1 MATSSVRTKGSRGD
15 RDREVE
21 AGGSLKMGAM
31 QRDQGAPPEG
41 TSSSDA
47 KAKGENVW
55 RDNPDRRIVL
65 VAPVTDNQEEEEEY
79 DFGQDEEVSRAQHIW
94 YAIAH
99 FYTGQNFNAWTVF
112 SELSNAWGRKEVIPF
127 RSLGENRF
135 IVEFDSEKLWK
146 RVLDGGP
153 WRFRGGDAMIFV
165 PYDGLQRASEI
176 EIESINLWIRIYD
189 IPAIMM
195 TYGFARV
202 LGEKWVGYS
211 RLERRI
217 VITRE
222 LKWNFHWIELSYPRF
237 SKR

>member
-1 MATSSVRTKGSRGD
+1 
-15 RDREVE
+15 
-21 AGGSLKMGAM
+21 
-31 QRDQGAPPEG
+31 
-41 TSSSDA
+41 
-47 KAKGENVW
+47 
-55 RDNPDRRIVL
+55 
-65 VAPVTDNQEEEEEY
+65 
-79 DFGQDEEVSRAQHIW
+79 
-94 YAIAH
+94 
-99 FYTGQNFNAWTVF
+99 
-112 SELSNAWGRKEVIPF
+112 
-127 RSLGENRF
+127 
-135 IVEFDSEKLWK
+135 
-146 RVLDGGP
+146 
-153 WRFRGGDAMIFV
+153 MIFV